1 MKNNPEARVEWNT
14 YFKLK
19 DDPRITKVGRFIRKT
34 SIDELPQFINVL
46 KGEMSWVGPR
56 PIIKDEIHY
65 YGKYIN
71 DYYAVLPG
79 ITGMWQANGRSDTG
93 YDERVVLDTWYVRN
107 WNIWIDIALIIKT
120 IKAVLFG
127 KGAY

>member
-1 MKNNPEARVEWNT
+1 
-14 YFKLK
+14 
-19 DDPRITKVGRFIRKT
+19 
-34 SIDELPQFINVL
+34 
-46 KGEMSWVGPR
+46 MSWVGPR

-79 ITGMWQANGRSDTG
+79 ITEMWQANGRSDTG

-127 KGAY
+127 KGVY

>member
-1 MKNNPEARVEWNT
+1 MV
-14 YFKLK
+14 
-19 DDPRITKVGRFIRKT
+19 
-34 SIDELPQFINVL
+34 
-46 KGEMSWVGPR
+46 
-56 PIIKDEIHY
+56 
-65 YGKYIN
+65 
-71 DYYAVLPG
+71 
-79 ITGMWQANGRSDTG
+79 G

>member
-1 MKNNPEARVEWNT
+1 
-14 YFKLK
+14 
-19 DDPRITKVGRFIRKT
+19 
-34 SIDELPQFINVL
+34 
-46 KGEMSWVGPR
+46 
-56 PIIKDEIHY
+56 
-65 YGKYIN
+65 
-71 DYYAVLPG
+71 
-79 ITGMWQANGRSDTG
+79 MWQANGRSDTG

>member
-1 MKNNPEARVEWNT
+1 MV
-14 YFKLK
+14 
-19 DDPRITKVGRFIRKT
+19 D
-34 SIDELPQFINVL
+34 
-46 KGEMSWVGPR
+46 
-56 PIIKDEIHY
+56 
-65 YGKYIN
+65 
-71 DYYAVLPG
+71 
-79 ITGMWQANGRSDTG
+79 SDTG